1 MHSTLTRSL
10 YKTPATRQ
18 PFDSRAARLIAQ
30 LSPDIDTIFLDGDP
44 EAFRAH
50 LQSEVPDLWRD
61 VAEAPF
67 ASTWDAAAE
76 FAVSLFG
83 LVVEPSVIRAEFR
96 WRREYRR
103 LLRAARI
110 VREYAEQLRKG
121 AR

>member
-1 MHSTLTRSL
+1 MHHSRTAQR
-10 YKTPATRQ
+10 R
-18 PFDSRAARLIAQ
+18 PFDQRAARLIAQ
-30 LSPDIDTIFLDGDP
+30 LAPDIDTIFIEGDP

-50 LQSEVPDLWRD
+50 LQAEVPDLWRD
-61 VAEAPF
+61 LAEAPY
-67 ASTWDAAAE
+67 ASSWDAAAE

-96 WRREYRR
+96 WRRNYRR
-103 LLRAARI
+103 LLKAARL